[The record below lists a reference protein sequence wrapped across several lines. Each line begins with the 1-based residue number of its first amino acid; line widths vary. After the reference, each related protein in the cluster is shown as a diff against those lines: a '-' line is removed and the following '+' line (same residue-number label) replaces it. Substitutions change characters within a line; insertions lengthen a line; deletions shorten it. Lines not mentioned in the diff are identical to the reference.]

1 MFKDAIPIKK
11 NIDAQR
17 KNENLVG
24 IFIVVL
30 VAS

>member
-17 KNENLVG
+17 KNEDLVG
-24 IFIVVL
+24 SFIVVL
-30 VAS
+30 ALS